1 MLLVA
6 NLHLSSHPTKEISIN
21 FDFYKVCNGNFV
33 GATDFY
39 GRFLW

>member
-6 NLHLSSHPTKEISIN
+6 NLHLSSHPTKEININ